1 MASIAMLN
9 TGIDFFGLRLNK
21 TIIYLTEA
29 MLGLTV
35 RLIEYV
41 EILLCLITV
50 FLNLYS
56 KFFQV
61 LKTSWS

>member
-50 FLNLYS
+50 F
-56 KFFQV
+56 
-61 LKTSWS
+61 